1 MTRTYVVTLHD
12 GRTLRAEVAAE
23 DVGGVLN
30 WYVASVDGAAAPCEG
45 TLYATPLVP
54 LALELARLDLDAVSV
69 AEVPT

>member
-1 MTRTYVVTLHD
+1 MTRTYAVTLRD
-12 GRTLRAEVAAE
+12 GRTVRAEVAAE

-30 WYVASVDGAAAPCEG
+30 WYVVAVDGRAAPCEG

-54 LALELARLDLDAVSV
+54 LTRELARLDLDAVSV